1 MNERQHITS
10 DMTIMLPSSA
20 RRMSPI
26 RYMQVTRNPK
36 LEEDK
41 ESYRHI
47 AFLSIPLI
55 FSHPPPYGGSK
66 HFDIAL
72 LVK

>member
-1 MNERQHITS
+1 
-10 DMTIMLPSSA
+10 
-20 RRMSPI
+20 
-26 RYMQVTRNPK
+26 VTRNPK